1 MKTVEECVLERR
13 SVRRYE
19 RREIEPEKLNFI
31 YEAIRHIATSYNGQ
45 QYSVISVTDQSRKEE
60 LYEITQ
66 QKQIKTCAVFLVFC
80 VDYHKIRIGAERKGI
95 DFPPFT
101 DTLDGLMVGMIDAS
115 MAMQT
120 AAIAAEAQGLGCC
133 SVGYARTADPARI
146 AELLR
151 LPQGVFVVC
160 GLTIG
165 YPAEQPDVKPKQ
177 PRSLIIHENHYH
189 TENVSGELLD
199 YDQEVSCYNGCRAG
213 MPTSNDWITHI
224 VDYYR
229 MAMQYDQLAY
239 VREQGFN
246 LKK

>member
-1 MKTVEECVLERR
+1 MKTVEECLLERR

-19 RREIEPEKLNFI
+19 RRNIEPEKLDFI
-31 YEAIRHIATSYNGQ
+31 YESIRHIATSYNGQ
-45 QYSVISVTDQSRKEE
+45 QYSVIAVTDSQMKEE
-60 LYEITQ
+60 LYEITG
-66 QKQIKTCAVFLVFC
+66 QKQIKTCALFLVFC
-80 VDYHKIRIGAERKGI
+80 VDYNKIKTAAERKGL
-95 DFPPFT
+95 DFPAFT
-101 DTLDGLMVGMIDAS
+101 DTLDGLMVGLIDAS

-120 AAIAAEAQGLGCC
+120 AAVAAEAQGLGCC
-133 SVGYARTADPARI
+133 SVGYTRTADPARI

-160 GLTIG
+160 GLTVG
-165 YPAEQPDVKPKQ
+165 YPSELPDMKPKQ
-177 PRSLIIHENHYH
+177 PRSLIIHENHYQMEH
-189 TENVSGELLD
+189 LSDELLD

-229 MAMQYDQLAY
+229 AAMEYEQLAY
-239 VREQGFN
+239 VREQGFK